1 MNAFDKNMMLER
13 GALLSNRYRIVE
25 ILGQGG
31 MGSVYRAIDENL
43 GLEVAVKDNLF
54 TTDEYARQFR
64 REALIL
70 AGLRHPNLPRVTD
83 HFIIHG
89 QGQYLVMDFIEGE
102 DLRERMERVGVL
114 PDEDVITIGV
124 AVCEALAY
132 LASRKPP
139 IIHRDIKPGN
149 VKITPHGHIFLV
161 DFGLAK
167 MLDISQETT
176 TGARAMTPGYSPPE
190 QYGTART
197 DHRSDIYSL
206 GATLYAALTGAIPED
221 ALVRAM
227 DQTKLTP
234 IRQHNSR
241 VSRRLAAVMEKA
253 LEVRPDDRYQ
263 SADDFKQA
271 LLSTGSFSR
280 RLVNEYVISPP
291 PESTGDLVGGELEH
305 ESRAGQFETTPR
317 AIQAS
322 KKSNAYYGLEGKE
335 LSLPKPSCRSAVRSK
350 RKDRNW
356 LLPIIAIL
364 MVVSLLS
371 LAYIF
376 FPGPLQALMD
386 GIAPGS
392 YQSVAA
398 FIDTKSTP
406 TGMGESDSTAVL
418 TVVSAAPTPEP
429 SATATLALLA
439 VVEITPTGMFLTEAP
454 VPTDTPTLMPTAIG
468 GGGGKIAYASDSTGI
483 PQIYYLQTNNG
494 ITTKITDM
502 PEGACQPYWAPDG
515 KRLVFIS
522 PCDANKDYYPGSS
535 LYIINIDGSG
545 LLPLPT
551 MSGGD
556 FDPAWSPDGKSIVFT
571 SLRNNGR
578 IQLYLLNLEDNT
590 VKTLSEKYSFDMQPA
605 WSRDGKKIIFV
616 STRRGN
622 PQIWVMDSD
631 GSNQVLFSR
640 SSGLR
645 NYHPSWT
652 PDGSYVIF
660 TQYVAE
666 GGVPRAML
674 APYEYENYAEYKIG
688 KESVP
693 MREAVVSPDGY
704 WIAYEGWQAGTSHD
718 IYIIAVSGAGRQQM
732 TIDPRIDFDPVW
744 SPVP

>member
-1 MNAFDKNMMLER
+1 MLLER
-13 GALLSNRYRIVE
+13 GVLLNNRYRIVD

-102 DLRERMERVGVL
+102 DLRERMERIGVL
-114 PDEDVITIGV
+114 PDEDVITIGS

-149 VKITPHGHIFLV
+149 VKITPQGHIFLV

-167 MLDISQETT
+167 TLDSSQETT

-221 ALVRAM
+221 ALARAM
-227 DQTKLTP
+227 DQTELTP
-234 IRQHNSR
+234 IRQYNPR
-241 VSRRLAAVMEKA
+241 VSRKLASAMEKA
-253 LEVRPDDRYQ
+253 LAVRPDDRFQ
-263 SADDFKQA
+263 DAADFKQA
-271 LLSTGSFSR
+271 LLNASSFSR
-280 RLVNEYVISPP
+280 RLVNEYIISPP
-291 PESTGDLVGGELEH
+291 PDNIDAFDIFEAAGPKGEPDTEQSGNVLGVTRT
-305 ESRAGQFETTPR
+305 S
-317 AIQAS
+317 
-322 KKSNAYYGLEGKE
+322 KSNGSEDSQAGK
-335 LSLPKPSCRSAVRSK
+335 KPISQKPQVKSPAT
-350 RKDRNW
+350 RKKEKPGNW
-356 LLPIIAIL
+356 LLPVVIL
-364 MVVSLLS
+364 LLLISLMS
-371 LAYIF
+371 VAYIF
-376 FPGPLQALMD
+376 FPGQLQAMMD
-386 GIAPGS
+386 GVMPGS

-398 FIDTKSTP
+398 LIDTNKTPTTNLTPVVTEISLENSGSPTIAPSPTFTIPPVTITETILEEVLPTETPQPTMTSTP
-406 TGMGESDSTAVL
+406 S
-418 TVVSAAPTPEP
+418 PT
-429 SATATLALLA
+429 S
-439 VVEITPTGMFLTEAP
+439 V
-454 VPTDTPTLMPTAIG
+454 G

-483 PQIYYLQTNNG
+483 PQIYYIQTNSG
-494 ITTKITDM
+494 IITKVTDM
-502 PEGACQPYWAPDG
+502 PEGACQPDWSPDG

-522 PCDANKDYYPGSS
+522 PCDMNKDYYPQSS
-535 LYIINIDGSG
+535 LYIINVDGTG

-551 MSGGD
+551 VSGGD
-556 FDPAWSPDGKSIVFT
+556 FDPAWSPNGKHIVFT

-578 IQLYLLNLEDNT
+578 IQIYLINLEDNA
-590 VKTLSEKYSFDMQPA
+590 VKPLSEKYSFDMQPS
-605 WSRDGKKIIFV
+605 WSKDGKKIVFI

-622 PQIWVMDSD
+622 PQIWVMDAD
-631 GSNQVLFSR
+631 GSNQVLFSH
-640 SSGLR
+640 STGLK
-645 NYHPSWT
+645 NYHPAWT
-652 PDGSYVIF
+652 PDNTAIIF
-660 TQYVAE
+660 TQYVAD
-666 GGVPRAML
+666 GGVPRVML
-674 APYEYENYAEYKIG
+674 APFDLENYNEYKIG
-688 KESVP
+688 KESLP

-718 IYIIAVSGAGRQQM
+718 IYIMAVSGAGRQQM
-732 TIDPRIDFDPVW
+732 TTDPRIDFDPAW
-744 SPVP
+744 CPSP

>member
-1 MNAFDKNMMLER
+1 MLLER
-13 GALLSNRYRIVE
+13 GVLLNNRYRIVD

-102 DLRERMERVGVL
+102 DLRERMERIGVL
-114 PDEDVITIGV
+114 PDEDVITIGS

-149 VKITPHGHIFLV
+149 VKITPQGHIFLV

-167 MLDISQETT
+167 TLDSSQETT

-221 ALVRAM
+221 ALARAM
-227 DQTKLTP
+227 DQTELTP
-234 IRQHNSR
+234 IRQYNPR
-241 VSRRLAAVMEKA
+241 VSRKLATAMEKA
-253 LEVRPDDRYQ
+253 LAVRPDDRFQ
-263 SADDFKQA
+263 GAEDFKQA
-271 LLSTGSFSR
+271 LLNASTLSR
-280 RLVNEYVISPP
+280 RLVNEYLISPP
-291 PESTGDLVGGELEH
+291 PDNAGISEFFEEEIQKAEPDTEQSDNIFRTT
-305 ESRAGQFETTPR
+305 RAGKSGGPSELP
-317 AIQAS
+317 AA
-322 KKSNAYYGLEGKE
+322 KKPS
-335 LSLPKPSCRSAVRSK
+335 SPKPQIKSPSARSK
-350 RKDRNW
+350 EKQRNW

-364 MVVSLLS
+364 FLISLLS
-371 LAYIF
+371 VAYIF
-376 FPGPLQALMD
+376 FPGQLQAMMD
-386 GIAPGS
+386 GVAPGS

-398 FIDTKSTP
+398 LIDTNRTP
-406 TGMGESDSTAVL
+406 TTNITPMITDISLE
-418 TVVSAAPTPEP
+418 VSASPTF
-429 SATATLALLA
+429 S
-439 VVEITPTGMFLTEAP
+439 P
-454 VPTDTPTLMPTAIG
+454 VPTFTALPATITETSVAVILPTETPQPTITFTPAPTLIG
-468 GGGGKIAYASDSTGI
+468 GGGGKIAYASDSSGI
-483 PQIYYLQTNNG
+483 PQIYYIQANNG

-502 PEGACQPYWAPDG
+502 PEGACQPDWSPDG

-522 PCDANKDYYPGSS
+522 PCDMNKDYYPESS
-535 LYIINIDGSG
+535 LYIINIDGTG

-556 FDPAWSPDGKSIVFT
+556 FDPAWSPDGKYIAFT

-578 IQLYLLNLEDNT
+578 IQLYLINLEDNT
-590 VKTLSEKYSFDMQPA
+590 VKPLSEKYSFDMQPS
-605 WSRDGKKIIFV
+605 WSKDGKKIVFI

-622 PQIWVMDSD
+622 PQIWVMDAD
-631 GSNQVLFSR
+631 GSNQVLFSH
-640 SSGLR
+640 SAGLR
-645 NYHPSWT
+645 NYHPTWT
-652 PDGSYVIF
+652 PDGTAIIF

-666 GGVPRAML
+666 GGVPRGML
-674 APYEYENYAEYKIG
+674 APFDLENYVEYKIG

-718 IYIIAVSGAGRQQM
+718 IYIIASSGAGRQQL
-732 TIDPRIDFDPVW
+732 TTDPRIDFDPVW
-744 SPVP
+744 CPIP